1 LIICIKQEKCNINSL
16 SLFFKS
22 SDNSIL
28 QRILTQKIQ
37 HLNIDVTNVSGLTPS
52 SAISNIFR
60 LILFICQRLINL
72 NFCQL
77 FHDRKNTICI
87 YTFPLTSCTS
97 STLIKLKVNAATF
110 DDCLCILDGRL
121 KCLSTL
127 IIHVDHILLYSSN
140 RNKVTII

>member
-1 LIICIKQEKCNINSL
+1 L

-22 SDNSIL
+22 LDNSIL

-37 HLNIDVTNVSGLTPS
+37 HLNIDVSYELGLKPS
-52 SAISNIFR
+52 STLSNIFR

-77 FHDRKNTICI
+77 FYDRKSTICI
-87 YTFPLTSCTS
+87 YTFPSTSCTS
-97 STLIKLKVNAATF
+97 STLIKLKVNVATF
-110 DDCLCILDGRL
+110 DDCLFILDGRL

-127 IIHVDHILLYSSN
+127 IIHVDGILLRSLN
-140 RNKVTII
+140 KNKVNII